1 MIVTAIL
8 FGIMFILG
16 VAVALGD
23 ADGAGVFIAMVCGIV
38 LCFLICDG
46 CTTGWTDEARDAH
59 YMQERTE
66 LVEELKA
73 AKDSD
78 YMKYLLHEKIE
89 DFNKAHEDDIK
100 LIIDFD
106 AVLKGE
112 SE

>member
-1 MIVTAIL
+1 MIVTAVL

-16 VAVALGD
+16 VAVALGYSD
-23 ADGAGVFIAMVCGIV
+23 EGGVFIAIICGIV

-46 CTTGWTDEARDAH
+46 CTTGWTDEARYAH

>member
-1 MIVTAIL
+1 MIIATIL

-16 VAVALGD
+16 LAVALGD
-23 ADGAGVFIAMVCGIV
+23 GDGAGAFIAAICGTA
-38 LCFLICDG
+38 LFFLICDG
-46 CTTGWTDEARDAH
+46 CTAGWTDEARDAH

-73 AKDSD
+73 AKNSD

-89 DFNKAHEDDIK
+89 KFNKAHEDDIK

-112 SE
+112 AE

>member
-1 MIVTAIL
+1 MIITTII

-16 VAVALGD
+16 AALVLGD
-23 ADGAGVFIAMVCGIV
+23 ADGFGVFVVITCGIA
-38 LCFLICDG
+38 LCFLFCDG
-46 CTTGWTDEARDAH
+46 CTTGWTEEARYAH

-89 DFNKAHEDDIK
+89 DFNKAHKDDIK